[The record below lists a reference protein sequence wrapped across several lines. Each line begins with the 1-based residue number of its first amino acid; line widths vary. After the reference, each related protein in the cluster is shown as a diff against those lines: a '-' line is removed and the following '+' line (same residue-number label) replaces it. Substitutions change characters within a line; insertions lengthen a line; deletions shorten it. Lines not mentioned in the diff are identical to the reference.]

1 MTYCNYCKVYIR
13 DKKTKCPLCQNV
25 LPDNGNV
32 EEAEDIYPVIPLAY
46 ERHILIRIL
55 AFISVVAIVI
65 SYVVY
70 KIFPTS
76 VNWPGFVLLGLVS
89 AWLSLVYILRKRHN
103 ITKTIMWQ
111 VIIVFGTCSILDWKI
126 GWRVGR

>member
-1 MTYCNYCKVYIR
+1 
-13 DKKTKCPLCQNV
+13 LCQNV

-70 KIFPTS
+70 KYFHQCKLARFCLA
-76 VNWPGFVLLGLVS
+76 GLG
-89 AWLSLVYILRKRHN
+89 KRLAEPCLY
-103 ITKTIMWQ
+103 TAQKA
-111 VIIVFGTCSILDWKI
+111 
-126 GWRVGR
+126 

>member
-1 MTYCNYCKVYIR
+1 
-13 DKKTKCPLCQNV
+13 LCQNV

-111 VIIVFGTCSILDWKI
+111 VIIVSGLVVFWDWKI
-126 GWRVGR
+126 GWRVGRWIMPSQFCVLRRCLLCI